1 MGASPHEQIRRGQSP
16 GAQANSPGPTL
27 LGFLSLLPPQ
37 FRWTIKNFYGYN
49 TTFSP
54 LSASSTATKQIAIAS
69 DSHFI
74 ICYATCIVTDTAN
87 TTQIP
92 FIPQL
97 VMLTDSAAQSNLFL
111 SAVHAMSLYG
121 DASNP
126 GVLSVPYILSPSTTL
141 GVQHQNQEATDR
153 NVYVA
158 FYGLKSY
165 PNTDTRDPR
174 WQGQ

>member
-1 MGASPHEQIRRGQSP
+1 MGASPQEQIRRGQSP
-16 GAQANSPGPTL
+16 AAQANSPGPTL

-37 FRWTIKNFYGYN
+37 FRWTVKNFYGYN
-49 TTFSP
+49 TSFLP
-54 LSASSTATKQIAIAS
+54 LTASLTLTKQIAIAS

-87 TTQIP
+87 TTQLA

-97 VMLTDSAAQSNLFL
+97 ITLQDSAAQSNLFL

-121 DASNP
+121 DASAP
-126 GVLSVPYILSPSTTL
+126 GVLSVPYILSPATTL
-141 GVQHQNQEATDR
+141 GVTHQNQEATDR
-153 NVYVA
+153 NVYVS

-165 PNTDTRDPR
+165 PGTDTRQAQ